1 MYSIYHNLTLS
12 LLLDNSLFLPDS
24 YHVEFQVFCGSD
36 LVRLIHTCVLREH
49 LVIDNT
55 CTKLL
60 ICCPA
65 IPSRDLSV
73 CVEKFLEKGVWRLLA
88 SPLIS
93 PWNWPASNIRT
104 GNFQWLLLPMGF
116 FSLLPRSD
124 SSLTPS
130 CITSNWKVAE
140 GSATLEEVIQIQ
152 ALVSKK
158 CLLSLG
164 KKLLSFSLKNI
175 TSSF

>member
-1 MYSIYHNLTLS
+1 MCSIYHNLTLS

-60 ICCPA
+60 ICCPG

-73 CVEKFLEKGVWRLLA
+73 CVEKFLEKGVWRILA

-104 GNFQWLLLPMGF
+104 GNFQWLLLPMVF
-116 FSLLPRSD
+116 FLSYLQVWLQPNSLFYHQQL
-124 SSLTPS
+124 
-130 CITSNWKVAE
+130 E
-140 GSATLEEVIQIQ
+140 GSWGVSYLRRSNPDPGPGIKEVSTQ
-152 ALVSKK
+152 SR
-158 CLLSLG
+158 
-164 KKLLSFSLKNI
+164 
-175 TSSF
+175 